1 MNQYPFSVLTKFII
15 IASIRLSKYSVLNET
30 IIKKY
35 CINVKHILSISL
47 MKGQG
52 MCMCVCVCYG
62 LVLLHTISRAL
73 SKHSLIHAKAGEKD
87 LDPADNKRKTS
98 ENTQ

>member
-1 MNQYPFSVLTKFII
+1 
-15 IASIRLSKYSVLNET
+15 
-30 IIKKY
+30 
-35 CINVKHILSISL
+35 

-62 LVLLHTISRAL
+62 LVLLHTISSAL

-87 LDPADNKRKTS
+87 LDPADDKRKTS
-98 ENTQ
+98 ENTQWTDIRREISAEV